1 MKRDGRKF
9 EQHQPVAG
17 LSRRDWLLNLG
28 SAVILS
34 GFAGMPG
41 ESQQSEHTSATALP
55 PGLYTPSIDHVT
67 HALNQDGPFFSIPP
81 GAETQFVRPRSGPF
95 LPQAFS
101 FEEFTVIR
109 RLVELILGEDLKTA
123 TAQQAA
129 GAPASLYDEVAE
141 WIDLVVF
148 SSPGVRAAARNLTP
162 EQRALAVAYFT
173 SEEPVQELETFEP
186 ERICMEGLAWLQQ
199 EIQRKFFRTF
209 LTAPPATQL
218 ELLAAISDSR
228 PDPAVSNAGTL
239 FFAFLKAEAIRGY
252 YTSRWGLKEL
262 NYTGNSFYG
271 QSPGCG
277 SHASPDGDTSPVRD
291 KTGAN
296 EQKNGA
302 TPNNEKF
309 SAHPLLGF

>member
-1 MKRDGRKF
+1 MKHDGRKC
-9 EQHQPVAG
+9 EQDQPVAG

-34 GFAGMPG
+34 GFAGLPG
-41 ESQQSEHTSATALP
+41 ESQQTEHTVTTALP

-67 HALNQDGPFFSIPP
+67 HALNQEGPFFSIPP

-101 FEEFTVIR
+101 SEEFAVVR

-123 TAQQAA
+123 PAQQAA
-129 GAPASLYDEVAE
+129 AAPANLYDEVAE

-173 SEEPVQELETFEP
+173 SEEPVHELETFEP

-199 EIQRKFFRTF
+199 ETERRSFRTF
-209 LTAPPATQL
+209 LAVPPASQL
-218 ELLAAISDSR
+218 ELLASISDSR
-228 PDPAVSNAGTL
+228 ADSAASNVGKS
-239 FFAFLKAEAIRGY
+239 FFAFLKAEVIRGY
-252 YTSRWGLKEL
+252 YTSRLGLKEL
-262 NYTGNSFYG
+262 AYTGNSFYG
-271 QSPGCG
+271 QSPGCE
-277 SHASPDGDTSPVRD
+277 SHSSPGGDASPV
-291 KTGAN
+291 
-296 EQKNGA
+296 
-302 TPNNEKF
+302 PNRTE
-309 SAHPLLGF
+309 